1 MQETIE
7 LLEMLIDMTDEEYQ
21 NYKKRVE
28 DNKDSIS
35 EDMQKFNEAL
45 FTAAEALRYKADMA
59 AEQTPAVVEVEGIR
73 VLTTSQLAEAYGTDT
88 KIITK
93 NFNRNSKRYTLGK
106 HYIYLKD
113 KELKEFK
120 AKRQIDVPP
129 NVHTLYLW
137 TEKGALLHAKS
148 LNTDK
153 AWEVYDY
160 LVDYY
165 FRTRESV
172 SNTALSVSKPA
183 ESVPKP
189 AESVPKVSIKNPI
202 DTFRVLINL
211 ADERGIKVTSK
222 ELKTKNSTIRGRSIG
237 INTNLTVEQTCFELA
252 YELSQA
258 LVKCDTG
265 DVLARTVRKG
275 YDSQA
280 VRAAHMLLRVVER

>member
-1 MQETIE
+1 MQQTIE
-7 LLEMLIDMTDEEYQ
+7 LLEMLIEMTDEEYQ
-21 NYKKRVE
+21 SYKKRVE
-28 DNKDSIS
+28 ENKDSIS

-45 FTAAEALRYKADMA
+45 FTAAEGLRYKADVA
-59 AEQTPAVVEVEGIR
+59 AEQTPEVVEVEGIR
-73 VLTTSQLAEAYGTDT
+73 VLTTSQLAEAYGAESAS
-88 KIITK
+88 ITK
-93 NFNRNSKRYTLGK
+93 NYNRNKERYKEGK
-106 HYIYLKD
+106 HYIALQG
-113 KELKEFK
+113 KEKMDFIN
-120 AKRQIDVPP
+120 RGQIVSGSK
-129 NVHTLYLW
+129 NARTLYLW

-183 ESVPKP
+183 ESVPK
-189 AESVPKVSIKNPI
+189 VSIKNPI
-202 DTFRVLINL
+202 DTFRLLINL

-222 ELKTKNSTIRGRSIG
+222 SLKTKNSTIRGRSIG

-280 VRAAHMLLRVVER
+280 VRAAHMLLRVLER

>member
-7 LLEMLIDMTDEEYQ
+7 LLEILIEMTDEEYQ
-21 NYKKRVE
+21 SYKKRVE
-28 DNKDSIS
+28 ENKDSIS

-45 FTAAEALRYKADMA
+45 FTAAESFRYKSDVA
-59 AEQTPAVVEVEGIR
+59 AEQTPEVVEVDGIR
-73 VLTTSQLAEAYGTDT
+73 VLTTSQLAEAYGTDA
-88 KIITK
+88 KVVRK
-93 NFNRNSKRYTLGK
+93 NYERNRSRYVEGK
-106 HYIYLKD
+106 HYICLNGSS
-113 KELKEFK
+113 LKEFK
-120 AKRQIDVPP
+120 AKRQIDVSL
-129 NVHTLYLW
+129 NIHTLYLW

-172 SNTALSVSKPA
+172 SNTSVSVSKPA
-183 ESVPKP
+183 ESVPK
-189 AESVPKVSIKNPI
+189 VSINNPI

-211 ADERGIKVTSK
+211 ADERGYKVTSK

-280 VRAAHMLLRVVER
+280 VRAAHMLLQVVER

>member
-1 MQETIE
+1 MQQTIE

-21 NYKKRVE
+21 DYKKRVE
-28 DNKDSIS
+28 ENNDSIS

-45 FTAAEALRYKADMA
+45 FTAAENFRYKADVA
-59 AEQTPAVVEVEGIR
+59 AEQTPEVVEVEGIR

-106 HYIYLKD
+106 HYIYLQGN
-113 KELKEFK
+113 ELKEFC
-120 AKRQIDVPP
+120 KRQNDVCK
-129 NVHTLYLW
+129 NSSKTRSLYLW

-172 SNTALSVSKPA
+172 SNTSVS
-183 ESVPKP
+183 VLKP
-189 AESVPKVSIKNPI
+189 AESVPKVNIKNPI

-211 ADERGIKVTSK
+211 ADERGYKVTSK

-265 DVLARTVRKG
+265 DVLARTVRKD